1 VLYFVSRQI
10 YSYPS
15 GKHIVEIAVGG
26 KDYCNPD
33 MLVPNFKD
41 LGEQREFDSATKAL
55 EAAQRVAT
63 AWRKICNKDIQVA
76 AGCTGGCTL
85 PFEPESNEELKEW
98 AARRDKVDAQERAL
112 DFVDDEQ
119 GYANA

>member
-1 VLYFVSRQI
+1 MLYFVSRQI
-10 YSYPS
+10 YAYPS

-26 KDYCNPD
+26 REYCNPD
-33 MLVPNFKD
+33 MLVSKYKA
-41 LGEQREFDSATKAL
+41 LGEQQEFDSASNAL

-63 AWRKICNKDIQVA
+63 AWRKICDKDIQIA

-85 PFEPESNEELKEW
+85 PFEAKSDVELQEW
-98 AARRDKVDAQERAL
+98 VARREKIDDQERDL
-112 DFVDDEQ
+112 ELMDDEE